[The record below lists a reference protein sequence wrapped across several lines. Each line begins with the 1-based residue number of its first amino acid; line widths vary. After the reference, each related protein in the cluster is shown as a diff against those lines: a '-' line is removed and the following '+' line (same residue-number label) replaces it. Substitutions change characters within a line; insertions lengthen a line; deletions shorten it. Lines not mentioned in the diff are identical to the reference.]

1 MGSFQNL
8 FLRKAVTDPG
18 VINQRKE
25 SEVYSVF
32 HTNNSMAR
40 YNTFCQIILK
50 QHTNIT
56 THGCK
61 TEKKSV
67 TSTLGYVVTSV
78 SQPHSC
84 SCRRRYAH
92 KIISATF
99 VFCSRSPMLLPE
111 IYVCTKNSS
120 KQRRDLPFLS
130 SSPLNLPLSLDQLSY
145 HVTHPILHT
154 SLSAGRTAARWACPV
169 SVTTTIP
176 THALAMIRT

>member
-32 HTNNSMAR
+32 HTNNSMTR
-40 YNTFCQIILK
+40 YNTFCQK
-50 QHTNIT
+50 P
-56 THGCK
+56 K
-61 TEKKSV
+61 KKSV
-67 TSTLGYVVTSV
+67 TSTLGYVVMSV